1 MWGQELSGTSRKW
14 WKAWH
19 RTQCVYITVCFEQDF
34 WTWQHKN
41 EMVAMFSQSFNVFL
55 WQPQPT
61 LRATQTLECNEKW
74 SKYWSTFH
82 YREQRYAICHCFSI
96 TLRPKDN
103 AVPYGLGSTW
113 VIANKCQYQQF
124 YLMIVFIICFIRL
137 PQVDLSLCVCVFL
150 LAKYRAAKYS
160 FFFVWRLGWEL
171 G

>member
-19 RTQCVYITVCFEQDF
+19 WTQCVYITACFEQDF

-61 LRATQTLECNEKW
+61 LRATQTLECNERW

-96 TLRPKDN
+96 TLRPKDS
-103 AVPYGLGSTW
+103 AVPIWSWFNLGYRKQVPMPT
-113 VIANKCQYQQF
+113 VLLDDCVHHMF
-124 YLMIVFIICFIRL
+124 YKASPSWFV
-137 PQVDLSLCVCVFL
+137 CVCV
-150 LAKYRAAKYS
+150 S
-160 FFFVWRLGWEL
+160 TC
-171 G
+171 